1 MRHFAYCA
9 RLTKQG
15 GPTVDLVEVDPL
27 TLPEGVATYPTRGAA
42 KAAWKAH
49 QRTRRTRPMTHEQIS
64 DIISQAATRP
74 IGKIEAIF
82 AFCGLV
88 VNATNTISDVLTQ
101 WDVTDRDGVHWRVHT
116 GIGSNDMTPNERVLE
131 RE

>member
-1 MRHFAYCA
+1 MRHFAYSA

-15 GPTVDLVEVDPL
+15 GPTVDLAEVDPKD
-27 TLPEGVATYPTRGAA
+27 LPDGVATYPTRGEA
-42 KAAWKAH
+42 KAAWKAR

-74 IGKIEAIF
+74 TGKIQAIF

-88 VNATNTISDVLTQ
+88 VSDTNVISDSLTS
-101 WDVTDRDGVHWRVHT
+101 WDVTDRDGVQWRVHT